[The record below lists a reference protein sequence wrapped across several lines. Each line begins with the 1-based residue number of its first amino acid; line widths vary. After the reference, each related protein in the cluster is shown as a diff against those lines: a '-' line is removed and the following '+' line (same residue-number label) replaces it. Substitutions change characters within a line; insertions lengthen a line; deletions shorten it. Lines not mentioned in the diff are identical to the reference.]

1 MAITGGETPVAE
13 SLRRES
19 KLSNSHYH
27 QRLWAISSEPL
38 GIFGHG
44 G

>member
-1 MAITGGETPVAE
+1 MVITGGETLVAE

-19 KLSNSHYH
+19 KLSNSHY
-27 QRLWAISSEPL
+27 QRLWAISSGPL